1 MDYNSNG
8 NQLDEIV
15 SSVRKSI
22 VKTLSQKVRGYIYI
36 TFTEDETLVVSL
48 LDTNNNVLHEEREPE
63 IFYKIQDGFS
73 VPAFCEDFTKNL
85 KRKILKKYFK

>member
-22 VKTLSQKVRGYIYI
+22 VKTLSQKVRGYVYI
-36 TFTEDETLVVSL
+36 TFTDDDTLVVSL
-48 LDTNNNVLHEEREPE
+48 LDTNNNVLHEERETD
-63 IFYKIQDGFS
+63 IFYKVQNGFS
-73 VPAFCEDFTKNL
+73 VPAFCEIFTKNL